1 MKASDWKEATM
12 AIDTAELVNTNDAI
26 VTRVNA
32 ERAALAR
39 AIRHAEALFQ
49 NSVATYN
56 AVFIQ
61 RITRILQEPDAQLA
75 PLPPVF
81 SENAESPS

>member
-1 MKASDWKEATM
+1 MKASDWKDATM
-12 AIDTAELVNTNDAI
+12 SIDAAELVNTNDAI

-32 ERAALAR
+32 ERASLAR
-39 AIRHAEALFQ
+39 AIKHAEQLFQ
-49 NSVATYN
+49 NSIATYN

-75 PLPPVF
+75 PLPPIF
-81 SENAESPS
+81 LENAESPS